1 MSATVLVFAPV
12 SSASAGWRR
21 ALERAGFSVREAPS
35 RDQWPADTAAAALPA
50 LAVVSVVDK
59 TDRDRIA
66 ALKRGRPESPVL
78 AIVSAGSSVR
88 AEALEAGADACLP
101 HDAEPVEIVAAARAL
116 ERRCLDAERE
126 RALLGQAH
134 EASKEKDE
142 FLAAVSQELRAP
154 LNTIIG
160 WAQILMGP
168 MVDTPMMRRGLE
180 AIERSAQSQTRLLSD
195 LLDMSRSLT
204 GKLHVEKQEI
214 LLGPVLDAAIDS
226 IRPLVAAKQID
237 LIYVPLQAPVRLVAD
252 ASRLQ
257 QMFWNILS
265 NAVKFTPLKGR
276 IGVETA
282 VSGTN
287 IEVRVIDNGMGIA
300 SDFLPYVFERFREG
314 DSPTTRPQ
322 AGLGLGLALVRHL
335 VENHG
340 GTVTADSAGEG
351 RGSIFTVTLPLDVA
365 GSAGPVVAAT

>member
-1 MSATVLVFAPV
+1 MSATIFVFAPA
-12 SSASAGWRR
+12 SSAAAGWRR
-21 ALERAGFSVREAPS
+21 ALGRAGYSVRQAPS
-35 RDQWPADTAAAALPA
+35 RDRWPADTAASAPPA

-59 TDRDRIA
+59 TDRDRIVT
-66 ALKRGRPESPVL
+66 LKHDRPQTPVL

-101 HDAEPVEIVAAARAL
+101 QDAEAVEVVAAARAL
-116 ERRCLDAERE
+116 ERRCLVADRD
-126 RALLGQAH
+126 RTLLGRAH
-134 EASKEKDE
+134 EAGKVKDE

-154 LNTIIG
+154 LNTIAG
-160 WAQILMGP
+160 WAQILLGP

-195 LLDMSRSLT
+195 LLDVSHSLT
-204 GKLHVEKQEI
+204 GKLHVEKHEVQ
-214 LLGPVLDAAIDS
+214 LGPVLDAAVDT
-226 IRPLVAAKQID
+226 IRPLVAAKQIE
-237 LIYVPLQAPVRLVAD
+237 LVYVPLQAPVRLVAD

-257 QMFWNILS
+257 QIFWNILS

-276 IGVETA
+276 IGVGTS
-282 VSGTN
+282 VSTTHV
-287 IEVRVIDNGMGIA
+287 EVRIVDNGMGIA
-300 SDFLPYVFERFREG
+300 TDFLPYVFERFREG

-335 VENHG
+335 VETHG

-351 RGSIFTVTLPLDVA
+351 RGTTFTVALPLDPAGCAA
-365 GSAGPVVAAT
+365 GSVVAT

>member
-1 MSATVLVFAPV
+1 MSATVLVFAPA

-21 ALERAGFSVREAPS
+21 ALERAGFSVHEAPS
-35 RDQWPADTAAAALPA
+35 RNQWPADTAAALPA

-66 ALKRGRPESPVL
+66 ALKRDRPESPVL

-116 ERRCLDAERE
+116 ERRCLSAERE

-134 EASKEKDE
+134 EASKVKDE

-154 LNTIIG
+154 LNTIAG

-180 AIERSAQSQTRLLSD
+180 AIERSAQSQKRLLSD

-226 IRPLVAAKQID
+226 IRPLVAAKQIE

-287 IEVRVIDNGMGIA
+287 VEVRVIDNGMGIA
-300 SDFLPYVFERFREG
+300 ADFLPYVFERFREG

-335 VENHG
+335 VETHG